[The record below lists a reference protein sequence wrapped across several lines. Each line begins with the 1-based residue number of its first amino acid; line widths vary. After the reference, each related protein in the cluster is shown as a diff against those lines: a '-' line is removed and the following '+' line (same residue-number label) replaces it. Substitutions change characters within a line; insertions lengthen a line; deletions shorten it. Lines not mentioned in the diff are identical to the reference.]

1 MTEQTEHERTA
12 AAEMACFGPGTIITT
27 QNGEIPVEWLA
38 TDDKVLTRDHGF
50 QPILWIGRS
59 RLPPPHVEDSPMQAP
74 VTIPV
79 GALGNGTP
87 THDLC
92 VAGGH
97 RILIR
102 SPLAELLFFSAEVL
116 APAAAWVEA
125 GLARP
130 RPPEKSMKMTRILC
144 AAHEIIVAQ
153 GAWVETTFPSRSVL
167 REMQPRDALHLEHLI
182 GTGLTTMQ
190 TARPCLTLAEA
201 CMLLVEQARS
211 QAVSEPEPI
220 ARRA

>member
-1 MTEQTEHERTA
+1 MIEQTEQRRTA
-12 AAEMACFGPGTIITT
+12 FADMACFGPGSIITT

-50 QPILWIGRS
+50 QPILWISRS
-59 RLPPPHVEDSPMQAP
+59 KVEPTHFEACPLQAP
-74 VTIPV
+74 VSIPAGV
-79 GALGNGTP
+79 LGSGSP

-92 VAGGH
+92 VAGDH
-97 RILIR
+97 RILIH

-130 RPPEKSMKMTRILC
+130 LQPEKSVAMTSVLC
-144 AAHEIIVAQ
+144 GAHQIVVAQ
-153 GAWVETTFPSRSVL
+153 GAWVETTCPSHAVL
-167 REMQPRDALHLEHLI
+167 RRMKPRDALHLEHLI
-182 GTGLTTMQ
+182 GTRPATMQ
-190 TARPCLTLAEA
+190 TARPCLTSAEA
-201 CMLLVEQARS
+201 CLLLREQTASR
-211 QAVSEPEPI
+211 AVADPQPI